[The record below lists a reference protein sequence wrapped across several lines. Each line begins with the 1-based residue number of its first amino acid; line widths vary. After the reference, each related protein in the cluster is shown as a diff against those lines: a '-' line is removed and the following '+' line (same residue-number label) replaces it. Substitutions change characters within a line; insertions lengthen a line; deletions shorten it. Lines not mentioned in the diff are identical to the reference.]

1 MNPIID
7 HYTHQGVS
15 SKNPNRSICL
25 DNFYKRLPAA
35 KILMLERYSGVKIVL
50 TVVIGILVNAS
61 FLGWICKLE
70 QKHPQVRHFYL
81 LCLRQGTAY
90 VELLSLS

>member
-35 KILMLERYSGVKIVL
+35 KIFIFWVVLEGEICPYCCNWQIGKCIIFGVDL
-50 TVVIGILVNAS
+50 
-61 FLGWICKLE
+61 
-70 QKHPQVRHFYL
+70 
-81 LCLRQGTAY
+81 
-90 VELLSLS
+90 